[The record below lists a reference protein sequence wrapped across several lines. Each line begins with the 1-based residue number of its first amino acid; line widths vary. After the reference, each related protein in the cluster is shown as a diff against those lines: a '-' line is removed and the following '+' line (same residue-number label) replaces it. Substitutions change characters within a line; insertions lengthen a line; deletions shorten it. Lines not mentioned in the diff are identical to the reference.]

1 MFALEVYDISSHG
14 GAIEPR
20 EGLKALYVMKKN
32 AKLYAAT
39 GGWGFEVFKGNDETP
54 TLKDMKECFECHK
67 VGKNRDYVKS
77 EYMQ

>member
-1 MFALEVYDISSHG
+1 MLALELYDISTPA
-14 GAIEPR
+14 GAIEAR
-20 EGLKALYVMKKN
+20 GLKATYVMKKN

-67 VGKNRDYVKS
+67 VAKSRDYVKS